1 MDQYLQSFIST
12 FTKIIDKHL
21 PLVTKRI
28 KRPNQPEWISNT
40 ILLAIN
46 KRENAKK
53 NKDEQ
58 NYKCWR
64 NEATKLIRDA
74 KKEYYSE
81 SIKPYKNDPKK
92 ICKVFNEL
100 NNKSNFSNNIK
111 TITYENKT
119 FTDDADL
126 ANTFNKYFTSVSEKY
141 INKEKSLSPN
151 LKKLEAFIT
160 QNYLKKTF

>member
-1 MDQYLQSFIST
+1 MLKTSQWIN
-12 FTKIIDKHL
+12 IIDKHL

-28 KRPNQPEWISNT
+28 KRPKQPEWISNN

-53 NKDEQ
+53 NKDEP
-58 NYKCWR
+58 NYKYWR

-74 KKEYYSE
+74 KKEFYSE
-81 SIKPYKNDPKK
+81 SIKLYKNDPKK
-92 ICKVFNEL
+92 LCKVFNEL

-119 FTDDADL
+119 FTNDADI
-126 ANTFNKYFTSVSEKY
+126 ANTQ
-141 INKEKSLSPN
+141 I
-151 LKKLEAFIT
+151 
-160 QNYLKKTF
+160 